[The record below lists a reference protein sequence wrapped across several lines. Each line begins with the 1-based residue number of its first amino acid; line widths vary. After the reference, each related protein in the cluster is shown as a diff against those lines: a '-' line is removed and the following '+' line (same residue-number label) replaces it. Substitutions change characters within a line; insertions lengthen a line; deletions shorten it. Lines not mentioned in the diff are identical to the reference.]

1 MRHGSKKLYSGTTE
15 YNFKFKKDMA
25 VREEGIVVSND
36 QFRDLRTESSCSNST
51 KKCIDERLLQ
61 YVSTEN
67 YIMLTPDPQRAGK
80 VVPLE
85 EFIRH

>member
-1 MRHGSKKLYSGTTE
+1 
-15 YNFKFKKDMA
+15 MA
-25 VREEGIVVSND
+25 VQEEGIVVSND

-61 YVSTEN
+61 YVFMED
-67 YIMLTPDPQRAGK
+67 YIMLCPDPPRAGK